1 MVKRSMKN
9 ASAVSVIGG
18 ADGPTSMFLLK
29 RNSKLTLKQ
38 KLHKFKYNLK
48 RTHVE
53 KTLKPEAHTLD
64 EVMAYLVKVHGFVE
78 LGKDSDEMK
87 EEYSRMRASFLVQHA
102 PELLG
107 EYATLPPLKSESQE
121 DLLVYVRQSEERI
134 QKAMEVPT
142 TEFDIDFHKFQISFE
157 DSNDN
162 IHFVIEKRFGYIGG
176 GASGNKIVI
185 KRFQRLDKEIHRYY
199 GVTEEDIRT
208 KSERY
213 KDVVRALC
221 RMR

>member
-1 MVKRSMKN
+1 MGKH
-9 ASAVSVIGG
+9 ASAISVIGG
-18 ADGPTSMFLLK
+18 ADGPTSVFLLK
-29 RNSKLTLKQ
+29 RNQKLTLKQ

-48 RTHVE
+48 RAHVE
-53 KTLKPEAHTLD
+53 KTLKPGGHTLD
-64 EVMAYLVKVHGFVE
+64 EVMTYLVKVHGFAE
-78 LGKDSDEMK
+78 FDK
-87 EEYSRMRASFLVQHA
+87 EEIKGEYEEMRASFLLQHA

-121 DLLVYVRQSEERI
+121 DLLEYMWQAQERVQRAKEI
-134 QKAMEVPT
+134 PA
-142 TEFDIDFHKFQISFE
+142 TEFDIDFHKFQISFD

-176 GASGNKIVI
+176 GASGSKKIL
-185 KRFQRLDKEIHRYY
+185 KRFQQLDKEIHQYY

-208 KSERY
+208 KSQRY

-221 RMR
+221 RK